1 MRLFGLIGHPLGHSF
16 SKRYFTEKFAREGI
30 RDCTYELFQ
39 MESLSGF
46 RQLWQEHPEL
56 EGLNVT
62 IPHKENILAY
72 LDRQTDIVRQIGA
85 CNCIRRTSEGLTGYN
100 TDVAG
105 FEKSLSAQLEDSHVA
120 ALILGTGGAAKAVQY
135 VLEKKGIEYRYVS
148 RRPVDKTT
156 VSYASLGPDEMRHYT
171 LIINTTPLGM
181 YPHVEQAP
189 GIPYDLLT
197 PGHYLF
203 DLVYNPSMTRFLE
216 LGKEKGA
223 TIRNGE
229 EMLVIQAE
237 ESWKIWMEN

>member
-1 MRLFGLIGHPLGHSF
+1 
-16 SKRYFTEKFAREGI
+16 
-30 RDCTYELFQ
+30 
-39 MESLSGF
+39 
-46 RQLWQEHPEL
+46 
-56 EGLNVT
+56 
-62 IPHKENILAY
+62 
-72 LDRQTDIVRQIGA
+72 
-85 CNCIRRTSEGLTGYN
+85 
-100 TDVAG
+100 
-105 FEKSLSAQLEDSHVA
+105 
-120 ALILGTGGAAKAVQY
+120 
-135 VLEKKGIEYRYVS
+135 
-148 RRPVDKTT
+148 
-156 VSYASLGPDEMRHYT
+156 MRHYT